1 MSNNRVFNPI
11 SAPDFLPREERRKLQ
26 LARLQRIVE
35 HEYRNVALYRD
46 RMDAQG
52 VKPSDIRSLE
62 DIARLPFMMKTDLRD
77 TYPFGLFAVPM
88 EEIVRMHASS
98 GTTGKR
104 IVLGYT
110 RGDLDIWSECVAR
123 GLAGAGVTA
132 GDKIHIAYGYG
143 LFTGGFGVHDGAQRL
158 GTTVIPVSG
167 GNTEQQIKLLEDLQA
182 DVIGCTPSYFVH
194 MIDKAEKMGVDLR
207 KLPVRIG
214 IFGAEPWTQE
224 MRRYIE
230 EHAGIEAFDIYGL
243 TEISGPGVGIEC
255 PEHVG
260 IHIFEEYFYPE
271 IIDPDTLQPLPDG
284 EEGELVFTTLC
295 KFGAP
300 MIRYRTRDITRIIPE
315 VCRCGRT
322 LRRIDRIK
330 RRSDDMIIF
339 HGVNIFPSQVEAA
352 LLQADPNT
360 PHFRIQL
367 DSGKSG
373 LDVMTVEIELRPELL
388 SDRVEDMEALR
399 RKFSFALDTI
409 LNIHAVVK
417 LVPPNTIPRSE
428 GKIKRVVD
436 NRVPMV
442 H

>member
-1 MSNNRVFNPI
+1 MIAESPFNPI
-11 SAPDFLPREERRKLQ
+11 STPDFLPRAELRKLQ
-26 LARLQRIVE
+26 LARLQRVVE
-35 HEYRNVALYRD
+35 HEYQNVPLYRD

-62 DIARLPFMMKTDLRD
+62 DIARLPFMLKTDLRD

-88 EEIVRMHASS
+88 DRIIRMHASS

-110 RGDLDIWSECVAR
+110 REDLDTWAECVAR

-132 GDKIHIAYGYG
+132 GDIIHIAYGYG
-143 LFTGGFGVHDGAQRL
+143 LFTGGFGLHDGAQRL
-158 GTTVIPVSG
+158 GATVIPVSG
-167 GNTEQQIKLLEDLQA
+167 GNTEQQIQLLVDLKA
-182 DVIGCTPSYFVH
+182 NVIACTPSYFVH
-194 MIDKAEKMGVDLR
+194 MIDTAEKMGVDLR
-207 KLPVRIG
+207 KLPVRLG

-224 MRRYIE
+224 MRQYIE
-230 EHAGIEAFDIYGL
+230 THAGIEAYDIYGL

-255 PEHVG
+255 PAHNG

-271 IIDPDTLQPLPDG
+271 IIDPETLQPLPDG

-295 KFGAP
+295 KTGAP
-300 MIRYRTRDITRIIPE
+300 MIRYRTRDITRIINEP
-315 VCRCGRT
+315 CSCGRT
-322 LRRIDRIK
+322 LRRIDRIR

-352 LLQADPNT
+352 LLQVDANL
-360 PHFRIQL
+360 PHFRILL

-373 LDVMTVEIELRPELL
+373 LDTMTIEIELRPDLI

-399 RKFSFALDTI
+399 RKFAFSLSTI
-409 LNIHAVVK
+409 LNVRANVR
-417 LVPPNTIPRSE
+417 LVAPNTLPRSE
-428 GKIKRVVD
+428 GKIRRVVD
-436 NRVPMV
+436 NRKPMEA
-442 H
+442 